1 MPDYM
6 YSITISTTIKERACR
21 TFFEFVRFIFV
32 QALLIGLLISPTMV
46 GAQWGENLNVGPG
59 FGTGDPIEV
68 VIDFINIVL
77 GFLALIVF
85 VIILLA
91 GFNWM
96 TSAGDPGKI
105 KQSQARIKAAIIGL
119 IVIIFSWAI
128 ASFVF
133 NVLKNV

>member
-1 MPDYM
+1 MFAQ
-6 YSITISTTIKERACR
+6 SIMLRVS
-21 TFFEFVRFIFV
+21 
-32 QALLIGLLISPTMV
+32 LIGLMLIPVMV
-46 GAQWGENLNVGPG
+46 RAQWGENLNVGPG

-68 VIDFINIVL
+68 AIDFINLIL